1 MERIGIEGPPQKELL
16 RPDEVAKYFS
26 VTPRTI
32 RKWCEHGHLGSIKI
46 GKTLRITRSSVMSYW
61 LRKVK

>member
-1 MERIGIEGPPQKELL
+1 MRTEIEGPPHKELL

-26 VTPRTI
+26 VTTRTI
-32 RKWCEHGHLGSIKI
+32 RKWCEQGHLGSIKV
-46 GKTLRITRSSVMSYW
+46 GKTLRVTRSSVMSYW